1 MPRNKSGKTV
11 TVTAV
16 TMWPLGPQQDI
27 LQATNT
33 CISISYIIIHAPFL
47 CGHMVTAVTVWP
59 FNTQQIYPYVDI
71 SICISACYTCHA
83 VFLALCGHMVTAVT
97 VWPFITQQFYPYI
110 DISICISV
118 CYTYYTIFLTLCG
131 HMVTAVTMWPCDRD
145 CNRLVMT

>member
-27 LQATNT
+27 LLDANI
-33 CISISYIIIHAPFL
+33 CKSIIYIIIHAPFL

-59 FNTQQIYPYVDI
+59 FITQQFYPYVDI
-71 SICISACYTCHA
+71 SICISACYTCYA

-97 VWPFITQQFYPYI
+97 MWPFISQRNHLNI

-118 CYTYYTIFLTLCG
+118 FYAYYTLLLALCG
-131 HMVTAVTMWPCDRD
+131 HMVTAVTMWPWP
-145 CNRLVMT
+145 CNRFVMT